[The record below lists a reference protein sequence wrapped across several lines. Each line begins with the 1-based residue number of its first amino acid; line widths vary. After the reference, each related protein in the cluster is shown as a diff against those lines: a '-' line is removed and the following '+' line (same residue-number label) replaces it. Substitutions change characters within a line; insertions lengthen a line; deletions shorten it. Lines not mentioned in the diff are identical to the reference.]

1 MGLLQ
6 PRDRK
11 VVEREFKKLQ
21 EPVKL
26 VMFTQELECQFCQHT
41 RELME
46 EVASLS
52 DKVSVEV
59 FDFVKDKE
67 QALKYQIDKIP
78 ATVVEG
84 AKDYGI
90 RLFGIPSGYEFSTLM
105 EDILMVSTGEAGLSA
120 KTLSLVESIMTPI
133 HIQAFVTPT

>member
-11 VVEREFKKLQ
+11 AVEKEFKKLQ
-21 EPVKL
+21 NPVKL
-26 VMFTQELECQFCQHT
+26 VMFTQEMECQFCQHT

-46 EVASLS
+46 EVAELS
-52 DKVSVEV
+52 DKISVTV
-59 FDFVKDKE
+59 YDFVNDKAK
-67 QALKYQIDKIP
+67 ALEYQIDKIP
-78 ATVVEG
+78 AIVVEG

-90 RLFGIPSGYEFSTLM
+90 RFFGIPSGYEFSTLL
-105 EDILMVSTGEAGLSA
+105 EDILMVSTGESGLSK
-120 KTLSLVESIMTPI
+120 KTRKLVETINTPI

>member
-26 VMFTQELECQFCQHT
+26 IMFTQEMECQFCQHT

-52 DKVSVEV
+52 DKISIEV

-67 QALKYQIDKIP
+67 QVLRYQINKIP

-84 AKDYGI
+84 AKDCGI
-90 RLFGIPSGYEFSTLM
+90 RFFGIPSGYEFSTLM
-105 EDILMVSTGEAGLSA
+105 EDILMVSTGETGLSQ
-120 KTLSLVESIMTPI
+120 KTLSLVESITTPI

>member
-11 VVEREFKKLQ
+11 VVEREFKKLR

-26 VMFTQELECQFCQHT
+26 IMFTQEMECQFCQHT

-52 DKVSVEV
+52 DKISVEV
-59 FDFVKDKE
+59 YDLMKDE
-67 QALKYQIDKIP
+67 AQAQKYNVDKIP
-78 ATVVEG
+78 ATVVVG
-84 AKDYGI
+84 DRDYGM
-90 RLFGIPSGYEFSTLM
+90 RFYGIPSGYEFVSLM
-105 EDILMVSTGEAGLSA
+105 EAIKSASAGSSHLTQDMRDFL
-120 KTLSLVESIMTPI
+120 KTLDKDV
-133 HIQAFVTPT
+133 HFQVFVTPT

>member
-6 PRDRK
+6 ARDRK

-21 EPVKL
+21 NPVKL
-26 VMFTQELECQFCQHT
+26 VMFTQEMECQFCQHT

-52 DKVSVEV
+52 DALRVEV
-59 FDFVKDKE
+59 YDFVKDNDK
-67 QALKYQIDKIP
+67 ALQYQIDKIP
-78 ATVVEG
+78 ATVIEG
-84 AKDYGI
+84 EKDYGI
-90 RLFGIPSGYEFSTLM
+90 RMFGIPSGYEFTTLM
-105 EDILMVSTGEAGLSA
+105 EGIVMVSTGEAGLSQ
-120 KTLSLVESIMTPI
+120 KTLDQIQSIHTSI

>member
-11 VVEREFKKLQ
+11 VVEREFKQLQ

-26 VMFTQELECQFCQHT
+26 VMFTQEIECQFCQHT

-52 DKVSVEV
+52 DKLSVAV
-59 FDFVKDKE
+59 YDFVKDQDKV
-67 QALKYQIDKIP
+67 LHYQINKIP

-84 AKDYGI
+84 VKDFGI
-90 RLFGIPSGYEFSTLM
+90 RFFGIPSGYEFSTLL
-105 EDILMVSTGEAGLSA
+105 EDILMVSTGKVGLSK
-120 KTLSLVESIMTPI
+120 KTLDLVKTITTPL